1 MQVDIPGYGTLTIE
15 HIVFDFNGTLAM
27 DGRLI
32 DGVGLLLEALPA
44 ELTLHVLTADT
55 FGTARTQI
63 KGVNRPGLVFY
74 NRGTPAEKLAY
85 VRDLDAS
92 RVAAIGNGRNDGAML
107 EAAALGVV
115 AINAEGA
122 AVETL
127 LKADIVCTSII
138 DALNLFLEPR
148 RIIATLRS

>member
-15 HIVFDFNGTLAM
+15 HIVFDFNGTLAV

-32 DGVGLLLEALPA
+32 DGVGPLLESLPPD
-44 ELTLHVLTADT
+44 LILHILTADT
-55 FGTARTQI
+55 FGTARAQI
-63 KGVNRPGLVFY
+63 ESVNRPGLIF
-74 NRGTPAEKLAY
+74 RQKGTPAEKLAY
-85 VRDLDAS
+85 VRSLEAT

-107 EAAALGVV
+107 EAAALGV
-115 AINAEGA
+115 AMINAEGA
-122 AVETL
+122 SVETL
-127 LKADIVCTSII
+127 LKADIVCANIP